1 MRRSLFATLLATS
14 ALVAPSLA
22 SAEGPLEP
30 LGIRAGAFLVYPRVN
45 TSLAYDTNV
54 YAEPDNENSDVLLI
68 VRPEVDVRSQWS
80 RHSLSASAFAEGG
93 FYSDETDA
101 NWLDFGLGLAGV
113 VDISSAQALRLDVS
127 AARLHE
133 DAGDPDAVGSS
144 DVTKYLALTG
154 NIAYRYQFN
163 RFFVQPSVGA
173 SRSDFEDVPGF
184 NNDDRDH
191 NLYQL
196 ALRGGVAVS
205 PAIRVFGEGFWRRSD
220 YDQTPDDAGVDR
232 ESKTYGV
239 RVGTE
244 LEFSRLLTGDAA
256 IGVARNKPDDSALD
270 DTTGFNA
277 VVGLTWTPTPLTT
290 VDLNAL
296 ADMQETTVTFKGET
310 ASTRFR
316 KQIGVNVTHAVRQNV
331 SVSGRAFYIRDDFQG
346 TDRSDDVYGL
356 GLGVNY
362 TVNRWLVLGT
372 SWDFQK
378 RSSDDDTAEYTRH
391 RVLATVTVRR

>member
-45 TSLAYDTNV
+45 ASVGFDSNV
-54 YAEPDNENSDVLLI
+54 YATPNNENSDVLFVL
-68 VRPEVDVRSQWS
+68 RPEVDVQSQWS
-80 RHSLSASAFAEGG
+80 RHSLSASAFAEAG
-93 FYSDETDA
+93 FYRDETDA
-101 NWLDFGLGLAGV
+101 NYIDFGAGVAGV
-113 VDISSAQALRLDVS
+113 VDISSAQALRIDVS

-133 DAGDPDAVGSS
+133 DAGDPDVVGST

-173 SRSDFEDVPGF
+173 SRNDYEDVPGF

-191 NLYQL
+191 NLYQI

-232 ESKTYGV
+232 ESKAYGA
-239 RVGTE
+239 RVGAE
-244 LEFSRLLTGDAA
+244 LEFSRLLVGDVAV
-256 IGVARNKPDDSALD
+256 GVARHNPDDSALD

-277 VVGLTWTPTPLTT
+277 VAGLTWTPTPLTT
-290 VDLNAL
+290 VDVNAL
-296 ADMQETTVTFKGET
+296 ADMQETTVTFRGDT

-316 KQIGVNVTHAVRQNV
+316 KQLSV
-331 SVSGRAFYIRDDFQG
+331 SVSHALRRNITLNGRALYIRDDFEG
-346 TDRSDDVYGL
+346 TGRSDDVFGV
-356 GLGVNY
+356 GFGVNY
-362 TVNRWLVLGT
+362 TVNRWLVVGA
-372 SWDFQK
+372 SYDFQK
-378 RSSDDDTAEYTRH
+378 RNSDDDTAEYTRH
-391 RVLATVTVRR
+391 RVLGTVTLRR